1 MPISQIPEIKPFQA
15 SLLVLKQIPSIDELS
30 LTSNCFPPGH
40 ILCKSFRRQHFT
52 VLRKSRYVGAIVHVF
67 SETSDRASECDKSE
81 QILF

>member
-67 SETSDRASECDKSE
+67 SETSDRARECDKSE